1 MCLLV
6 GAGIIMRYYGVCS
19 SEYSD
24 FDYDFYSLII
34 MQCAI
39 MQCAKPYRDM
49 VLQGFVVRVR
59 IPLHEE
65 TGIWPY
71 LEEVRSAL
79 SF

>member
-34 MQCAI
+34 MQCA
-39 MQCAKPYRDM
+39 P
-49 VLQGFVVRVR
+49 
-59 IPLHEE
+59 
-65 TGIWPY
+65 IWFCRGLLFEY
-71 LEEVRSAL
+71 VYHYMKKLEYGPIWRKYAQP
-79 SF
+79 